1 MTEKYLNLENGTI
14 VEVEIFKGK
23 NGKTVYEAENE
34 IISKEK
40 YNEIIEKCPEINEMI
55 SAYISNKDL
64 TVKMPNDSEE
74 WTSGETK
81 EYFTENETYIQFY
94 NYYKKLN
101 IIKKVEFFISEVEEV
116 KNRDGETQENE
127 FVLNARLE
135 IDGEIVRL
143 KEYLAKNKLNLLK
156 VLVKEKDIENE
167 YY

>member
-1 MTEKYLNLENGTI
+1 MTEKYLDLENGKVI
-14 VEVEIFKGK
+14 EIEVFEGKGRRI
-23 NGKTVYEAENE
+23 YENE
-34 IISKEK
+34 NNIISKKK
-40 YNEIIEKCPEINEMI
+40 YKEINKDCPEIDEMI

-74 WTSGETK
+74 WTSDEVK

-101 IIKKVEFFISEVEEV
+101 IIKKAEFFISEVEEV

-127 FVLNARLE
+127 FVLYARLE
-135 IDGEIVRL
+135 IDGEIVKL
-143 KEYLAKNKLNLLK
+143 KEHLAKNKLNLLK

>member
-1 MTEKYLNLENGTI
+1 MTEKYLDLENGTI

-23 NGKTVYEAENE
+23 NGKTVYESGKE
-34 IISKEK
+34 IISNEK
-40 YNEIIEKCPEINEMI
+40 YKEIFENFPEIDETI
-55 SAYISNKDL
+55 SAYIPNKDL
-64 TVKMPNDSEE
+64 TVKMPNDSEKWSSDE
-74 WTSGETK
+74 VE

-94 NYYKKLN
+94 NYYKKIN
-101 IIKKVEFFISEVEEV
+101 IIKKVEFFISEVDEV
-116 KNRDGETQENE
+116 ADYENE

-135 IDGEIVRL
+135 IDGEIAKL